1 MGRNTQRTQV
11 KICGITTQEDV
22 AILNQYRP
30 DYAGFVFFKKSKRFV
45 TIEQA
50 KDLLAGLDPEIRRVA
65 VCVDPSAGLA
75 MDLQEAGF
83 DIVQVHGKIP
93 EDLPEEFSVPL
104 WQAIHMTGEAAHMP
118 VPGRHIPEVY
128 LVDSSTYGS
137 GKTFDWAGCKGW
149 IDAFLSRICAE
160 TGHKIRFALAGG
172 LHPDNVRQG
181 IDMLAPDIVDVS
193 SGVEYADKKGKDPE
207 KVKAFI
213 ENARNPA

>member
-30 DYAGFVFFKKSKRFV
+30 DYAGFVFFEKSKRFV

-50 KDLLAGLDPEIRRVA
+50 KDLTAGLDPEIKRVA
-65 VCVDPSAGLA
+65 VCVDPAAELA
-75 MDLQEAGF
+75 MNLQEAGF

-93 EDLPEEFSVPL
+93 EDLPDDFKIPL
-104 WQAIHMTGEAAHMP
+104 WQAIHMTGEAFDMP
-118 VPGRHIPEVY
+118 APGRHVPETY
-128 LVDSSTYGS
+128 LADSSTYGS
-137 GKTFDWAGCKGW
+137 GKTFDWAGCKDW
-149 IDAFLSRICAE
+149 IDAFLSRMRAE
-160 TGHKIRFALAGG
+160 TGQKIRFALAGG

-193 SGVEYADKKGKDPE
+193 SGVEYADKKGKDPV
-207 KVKAFI
+207 KVKTFI
-213 ENARNPA
+213 ENARGLA